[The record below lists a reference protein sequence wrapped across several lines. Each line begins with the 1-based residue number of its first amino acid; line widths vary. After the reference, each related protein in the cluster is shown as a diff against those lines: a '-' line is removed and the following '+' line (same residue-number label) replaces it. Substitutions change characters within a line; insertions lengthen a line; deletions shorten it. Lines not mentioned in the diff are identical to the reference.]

1 MRQKR
6 LLKSGNRR
14 GLPALLACL
23 ALLWLPFA
31 GADTPEAADEARL
44 QAGKKL
50 VTTRSKGNCLAC
62 HAIDDGALPGNLGPP
77 LMSMKLRFPDRE
89 QLREQIWDATKRNP
103 DTRMPPFGKH
113 GILSAEEIEQVI
125 DYLYTL

>member
-1 MRQKR
+1 M
-6 LLKSGNRR
+6 
-14 GLPALLACL
+14 PAALLVM
-23 ALLWLPFA
+23 LWLPSA
-31 GADTPEAADEARL
+31 GGDMPATTDTERL

-50 VTTRSKGNCLAC
+50 AVTRSKGNCLAC
-62 HAIDDGALPGNLGPP
+62 HAIGDGALPGNLGPP

-103 DTRMPPFGKH
+103 DSRMPPFGKH
-113 GILSAEEIEQVI
+113 GILSAEEIERVI